1 MNTVILVEFVLYLLL
16 MLGVGIYF
24 ARKKMT
30 QEGFLL
36 GAKKIPGWA
45 LALSERATGE
55 SAWLVLGLTGFA
67 FTAGLSS
74 IWIAVGCVS
83 GIVIS
88 WAWLANNF
96 RKERDK
102 YNALTLPDYF
112 AAKYKDQGM
121 FIRLF
126 SSIIIIFFFILY
138 VAAQFS
144 GAGKTLNITFGMSKM
159 LGIIIAAIIVVAY
172 SMAGGFFSVVWTDV
186 IQGILMF
193 ITLVITPIIGLFV
206 LAHEHISIMHSLN
219 IAGAGMNSW
228 TGGAVGFAA
237 GVLIFNNFSWFF
249 GYLGGQP
256 QLDARW
262 MAMKSEKDVRTGK
275 IVAISWTVLAYI
287 GAILLGL
294 EAFALFGHGAV
305 TDAEQILPL
314 MLMRMFP
321 AWIAGLLLAGAVA
334 AMMSTADSQLLV
346 ATSSVS
352 EDIIHK
358 AMKRNVSERQLV
370 LISRI
375 TVLSIGIIAFILAIT
390 SKSLIYTIVGWAW
403 AGIGCSFAPAV
414 ILSFFWK
421 KFSSA
426 GVVASLLSGFTTTVI
441 WMTTGLD
448 KAFTARAA
456 SFIVAF
462 VAAVIFTFIF
472 PKKGDSISEETA
484 KRKEK
489 I

>member
-1 MNTVILVEFVLYLLL
+1 MNQIILIEFILYLLL
-16 MLGVGIYF
+16 MLGVGLYF
-24 ARKKMT
+24 SKKKMT

-55 SAWLVLGLTGFA
+55 SAWLILGLTGFA

-74 IWIAVGCVS
+74 IWIAIGCVS
-83 GIVIS
+83 GIVVS
-88 WAWLANNF
+88 WLWLANNF

-102 YNALTLPDYF
+102 YNVLTLPDYF
-112 AAKYKDQGM
+112 AVKYKNQGT

-144 GAGKTLNITFGMSKM
+144 GAGKTLNITFGTSKM
-159 LGIIIAAIIVVAY
+159 LGIIISAIIVVAY

-193 ITLVITPIIGLFV
+193 ITLIVTPIVGLFV
-206 LAHEHISIMHSLN
+206 LSHNNISIMHALQT
-219 IAGAGMNSW
+219 AGGGMNSW
-228 TGGAVGFAA
+228 TGSAVGFAA
-237 GVLIFNNFSWFF
+237 GILIFNNFSWFF

-262 MAMKSEKDVRTGK
+262 MAMKSNRDVMIGK
-275 IVAISWTVLAYI
+275 IVAISWTLLAYI
-287 GAILLGL
+287 GAIMIGL
-294 EAFALFGHGAV
+294 EAFALFGKGAV
-305 TDAEQILPL
+305 TDAEQILPI
-314 MLMRMFP
+314 MLMKMFP
-321 AWIAGLLLAGAVA
+321 EWIAGLLLAGAVA

-358 AMKRNVSERQLV
+358 YMKKNLRERQLV

-375 TVLSIGIIAFILAIT
+375 TVLSVGIIAFILAIT

-426 GVVASLLSGFTTTVI
+426 GVVASLIGGFITTVI

-448 KAFTARAA
+448 KIFTARAA
-456 SFIVAF
+456 SFIIAF
-462 VAAVIFTFIF
+462 IAAVVFTFIA
-472 PKKGDSISEETA
+472 PKKD
-484 KRKEK
+484 
-489 I
+489 